1 MNTKKVKQNKI
12 KPLLVRLTE
21 DNHKVIMKRALEKD
35 LAMSTYVRMVV
46 LGGIKR

>member
-1 MNTKKVKQNKI
+1 MNKKKVKQNKI

-21 DNHKVIMKRALEKD
+21 DNHKVIQARALEKD

-46 LGGIKR
+46 LGEIKR